1 MKKILSLALCALSM
15 SVSNAQ
21 GDASEMYGGAKTT
34 KDFLSQSTRFA
45 STPDPN
51 FHIYICIGQSNMEGA
66 AKPEEQD
73 YAWTNE
79 RFKVMAAVDFPA
91 HTANYRGEGRKK
103 YEWDVA
109 VPPLCR
115 PYSGLTPAD
124 YFGRTMVENTP
135 DSIKIGVVHV
145 AVGGARIEH
154 LFKEYDPKTVVNEPD
169 WFRGLMSSYDNI
181 PYVRVLDC
189 ALRASHDGVIKGIL
203 LHQGCSNTGDPEW
216 ADKVNKVY
224 HDLLNDLHL
233 DEAECP
239 LYAGE
244 VVSEGVGG
252 VCAAMNKQIR
262 ELPLTIPTSRVISA
276 DGLPCAGDH
285 LHFNAEGYR
294 ELGRRYATAVM
305 QYEHRPLLYA
315 QKMQVPPAAC
325 YKPSKKAGKIETFY
339 YDVEVNG
346 KTIQKRAQVYVP
358 YGYKAK
364 DKKTK
369 YNVLYL
375 MHGGGDNTTSFLTPP
390 QDWLRL
396 CDVLDN
402 LIATKQMKPILVVT
416 PTFYDDD
423 KNIGENSLSEATR
436 RTQEFHSELEAY
448 LIPTVEK
455 AYNTYLETADLK
467 GIEASRS
474 HRAFGGFSMGAL
486 TTWFQL
492 AYGINAVQTFIP
504 LSGDVWLFDKD
515 GKKKDMVYTA
525 QWLNAQVAA
534 SKYANDFRV
543 LGYSGTD
550 DIAGNPEMALMEALH
565 HYAPLFHYGEAG
577 AEGVNLSFGM
587 KEGGRHYY
595 GHINEYL
602 YYALPLLWR

>member
-1 MKKILSLALCALSM
+1 MKKLFSAALLACALTA
-15 SVSNAQ
+15 NAQ
-21 GDASEMYGGAKTT
+21 GDASEMYGGAKET
-34 KDFLSQSTRFA
+34 KDFLSQSKRFA
-45 STPDPN
+45 SSPDPN

-79 RFKVMAAVDFPA
+79 RFQLMAAVDFPA

-103 YEWDVA
+103 YEWSVA
-109 VPPLCR
+109 QPPLCR
-115 PYSGLTPAD
+115 PFSGLTPAD

-135 DSIKIGVVHV
+135 DSIKIGVIHV
-145 AVGGARIEH
+145 AVGGCCIEH
-154 LFKEYDPKTVVNEPD
+154 LFKEYDPQTVAGEPD
-169 WFRGLMSSYDNI
+169 WFKGLMASYDGL
-181 PYVRVLDC
+181 PYTRVLEC
-189 ALRASHDGVIKGIL
+189 ALRASHQGVIKGIL
-203 LHQGCSNTGDPEW
+203 LHQGCSNTNDAKWPE
-216 ADKVNKVY
+216 KVNKVY
-224 HDLLNDLHL
+224 NDLLNDLHL
-233 DEAECP
+233 NAVDVP

-244 VVSEGVGG
+244 VVSAGVGG
-252 VCAAMNKQIR
+252 VCASMNNIIR
-262 ELPLTIPTSRVISA
+262 ILPQTIPTSRVISA

-294 ELGRRYATAVM
+294 ELGRRYAAAAL
-305 QYEHRPLLYA
+305 QYEHSPLLYA
-315 QKMQVPPAAC
+315 QDMQVPPAAA

-339 YDVEVNG
+339 YNVERDG
-346 KTIQKRAQVYVP
+346 KQLQKRAQVYLP

-402 LIATKQMKPILVVT
+402 LIAEKKMKPIIVVT

-423 KNIGENSLSEATR
+423 QNIGPNTMDGAIKQTR
-436 RTQEFHSELEAY
+436 DFHVELQDN
-448 LIPTVEK
+448 LIPAVET
-455 AYNTYLETADLK
+455 AYNTYLESTDLAAM
-467 GIEASRS
+467 EASRS

-492 AYGINAVQTFIP
+492 AYGNNVVSTYLP
-504 LSGDVWLFDKD
+504 LSGDIWIYED
-515 GKKKDMVYTA
+515 GKKQSLDVAAK
-525 QWLNAQVAA
+525 WLNAQVAA
-534 SKYANDFRV
+534 SKFPNDFRV

-550 DIAGNPEMALMEALH
+550 DIAGTPEMTLMQALH
-565 HYAPLFHYGEAG
+565 TQAPLFHFGEPG

-587 KEGGRHYY
+587 KKGGRHYY